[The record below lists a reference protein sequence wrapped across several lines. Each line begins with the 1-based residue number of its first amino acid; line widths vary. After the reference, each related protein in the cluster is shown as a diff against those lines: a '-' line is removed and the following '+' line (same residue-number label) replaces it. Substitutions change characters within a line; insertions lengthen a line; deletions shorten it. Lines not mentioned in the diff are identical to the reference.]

1 MFYAVCKLGEA
12 MKAKGTKFFSN
23 RASAE
28 KYLHTFDRPRQ
39 YAAKTIHSQNG
50 EEPDYDYGYFCLS
63 QDSIWWE
70 EHNVQVENKHAGYE
84 KLSLKWETRIYN
96 EYHVVEIEVEE

>member
-1 MFYAVCKLGEA
+1 MFYAVCKPGEV

-23 RASAE
+23 KASAK

-39 YAAKTIHSQNG
+39 YAVKTLHY
-50 EEPDYDYGYFCLS
+50 PDKPDDTYGYFCLS

-70 EHNVQVENKHAGYE
+70 EHNVQVENKRAGYE
-84 KLSLKWETRIYN
+84 KLTLKWETRIYN
-96 EYHVVEIEVEE
+96 EYHIVEIEVEE